1 VEAAAAADAAR
12 GREEAIMLSSRL
24 ANCEIDERERCPVM
38 LSSAFGAI
46 RTVPRIALAWLVRRL
61 GAYTRCSGSRNGLGS
76 GDAVDPPLN
85 TLLSEG
91 RRVPPCPPPGEPRPG
106 SGVSTSGDSDTRP
119 GGPWPDRRIGSDLL
133 LCSEFSFTS
142 TRGSVDFERDLL
154 AGWYLP
160 GTMILPSAELGRLD
174 GFSNCVPL
182 SESPPAGSPLSPAI
196 LLAAGACVPASA
208 SRCRLSDP
216 GPLNCFLLSF
226 VFSRVRRFSFPK
238 AAKGH
243 QGAFLDGDANSHPHC
258 QGTSIEERKELNDFA
273 FLCPPLVLCLC
284 RGTGQT
290 CSAGTGQ
297 CNLPERE
304 ARGTGRA
311 PAGEKD
317 SLATGCAPQEERQS
331 LLESARPDGD
341 RTRGSYGA
349 VEGDSPRICLCF
361 HDAYLGGK
369 RSAWLSKLRSAG
381 FVVEQ
386 TSANLVAVAAPDEM
400 LYSVAARRG
409 SHGQHTMPATRER
422 SLHLLLSEVDPT
434 FAAFLE
440 VPGPFSNSSKRAQLS
455 PELEELGLVGWFW
468 LHNKEAAANIAP
480 RYAWSGCFGLAR
492 EPLKHAR
499 EYFGTEIAWDLL
511 FLNFVSRW
519 MLVPAVGGAAYTYV
533 MALSFVSTGSVDNPF
548 MPFFSGATMAWG
560 FIMLGFWVRLKSR
573 YEEKWREDVAI
584 SGLEDVN
591 TDAEMEVVVD
601 DETGEV
607 KLVYP
612 QWKHQA
618 KLVASAIFLLPC
630 VALILGAGL
639 GALDLRARI
648 INLDPQLVDGISIGG
663 VLGGLVTAIL
673 VFVAVRGVAM
683 HWCGVLTHWE
693 NHTRRSSYQYAFN
706 AKCFWLE
713 VLGHV
718 FPMVYLALL
727 DLPILSRFAPAAPA
741 SGSLLDALTVQA
753 TTVFLAWWLASA
765 LSMWWETSGWQQQ
778 AARHGKVCCR
788 VCGCGSVRWC
798 MCAHVC
804 VCECLCVLVTTTPL
818 HTTPPY
824 TLRVLLRPEY

>member
-1 VEAAAAADAAR
+1 MC
-12 GREEAIMLSSRL
+12 GLSV
-24 ANCEIDERERCPVM
+24 ANGPN
-38 LSSAFGAI
+38 
-46 RTVPRIALAWLVRRL
+46 LVRGIPKPQKRQ
-61 GAYTRCSGSRNGLGS
+61 GTQGPRRFGRRRRAH
-76 GDAVDPPLN
+76 GDA
-85 TLLSEG
+85 
-91 RRVPPCPPPGEPRPG
+91 
-106 SGVSTSGDSDTRP
+106 
-119 GGPWPDRRIGSDLL
+119 
-133 LCSEFSFTS
+133 
-142 TRGSVDFERDLL
+142 
-154 AGWYLP
+154 
-160 GTMILPSAELGRLD
+160 
-174 GFSNCVPL
+174 
-182 SESPPAGSPLSPAI
+182 
-196 LLAAGACVPASA
+196 
-208 SRCRLSDP
+208 
-216 GPLNCFLLSF
+216 
-226 VFSRVRRFSFPK
+226 
-238 AAKGH
+238 H
-243 QGAFLDGDANSHPHC
+243 SHPHC
-258 QGTSIEERKELNDFA
+258 PGTAPAARCPPLPAFA
-273 FLCPPLVLCLC
+273 FLCPPL
-284 RGTGQT
+284 
-290 CSAGTGQ
+290 
-297 CNLPERE
+297 
-304 ARGTGRA
+304 
-311 PAGEKD
+311 D
-317 SLATGCAPQEERQS
+317 SLATGCAPQEERQA

-361 HDAYLGGK
+361 NDAYLGGK
-369 RSAWLSKLRSAG
+369 RSAWLSRLRSAG

-434 FAAFLE
+434 FAAFLQ

-533 MALSFVSTGSVDNPF
+533 MALSFVTTGSVDNPF
-548 MPFFSGATMAWG
+548 MPFFSGALMTWG

-630 VALILGAGL
+630 VALILGTDL

-693 NHTRRSSYQYAFN
+693 NHTRRSSYHYAFN

-727 DLPILSRFAPAAPA
+727 DFPILSRFAPAAPA

-765 LSMWWETSGWQQQ
+765 LTMWWETSGWQQQ
-778 AARHGKVCCR
+778 AARHGKVCCG
-788 VCGCGSVRWC
+788 VCGCGSVL
-798 MCAHVC
+798 HVRA
-804 VCECLCVLVTTTPL
+804 
-818 HTTPPY
+818 
-824 TLRVLLRPEY
+824 RVRV